1 VDCLVKP
8 VRAGIMFSSIRVKR
22 IVKQRLILEKVR
34 KIRTELPKLGAIKL
48 RVMVEKHLQDHHL
61 TIGRDAFF
69 QLLRENGMLIKRRKS
84 YTTNSNHLFKKFP
97 DLVNQGEALMPEE
110 IWVSDITY
118 IRMKSG
124 FLYLTLV
131 TDAYS
136 RKIVGYN
143 LSRNLK
149 ADSCIKALQMAL
161 DSRIYPKRPM
171 IHHSDRGIQYC
182 CNAYVELLQKHRL
195 HISMTQS
202 GSPYDNAIAER
213 VNGILKAE
221 FGLRST
227 FESYSTAKKTVDQ
240 AIEKYNYLR
249 PHFSCNLKTPNHRHS
264 ARCVK
269 PIQESLL
276 CLIRISLDTFRSNNS
291 SYSLFCFTSLF
302 DFPKITL
309 RFNKSSWIALAQSF

>member
-1 VDCLVKP
+1 MKDIYRHLSLKYICGLFGKS
-8 VRAGIMFSSIRVKR
+8 RQGWYHLQHHQGGKEL
-22 IVKQRLILEKVR
+22 KQGLILEKVR
-34 KIRTELPKLGAIKL
+34 TIRTDLPKLGALKL

-61 TIGRDAFF
+61 SIGRDAFF
-69 QLLRENGMLIKRRKS
+69 QLLRENGLLIKCRRS
-84 YTTNSNHLFKKFP
+84 YMTTTNSNHLFRKFP

-124 FLYLTLV
+124 FLYLALV

-143 LSRNLK
+143 LSRDLK

-161 DSRIYPKRPM
+161 NSRIYPQRPL

-182 CNAYVELLQKHRL
+182 CNAYVDLLQKYQL

-213 VNGILKAE
+213 INGILKTE

-227 FESYSTAKKTVDQ
+227 FVSFTAARQNVDQ

-249 PHFSCNLKTPNHRHS
+249 PHFSCDLKTPQYKH
-264 ARCVK
+264 AEPCVK
-269 PIQESLL
+269 PIQENLL
-276 CLIRISLDTFRSNNS
+276 KRQVTLGKSNN
-291 SYSLFCFTSLF
+291 
-302 DFPKITL
+302 DVKQ
-309 RFNKSSWIALAQSF
+309 NQ